1 MTSTQFAAVTA
12 IATSIKILLIP
23 CYHST
28 DLEVHRNWMAIT
40 HSLPIK
46 SWYFEASS
54 EWTLDYPPFFA
65 YFEWFLSHIAVYL
78 DEDIVKVNP
87 TDFLFLLVS
96 SHTVCCVYPLFC
108 YHLIS
113 TLHTATSRLSSE
125 LTCASFF
132 TISYQRSRSKVQKP
146 YYFKDSL

>member
-1 MTSTQFAAVTA
+1 MNVFSTHIGPRNVPAFVEKSLTSGTMTSTQFAAVTA
-12 IATSIKILLIP
+12 IAASIKILLTP

-65 YFEWFLSHIAVYL
+65 YFEWLLSHIAAFF
-78 DEDIVKVNP
+78 DEDIVKVK
-87 TDFLFLLVS
+87 FRR
-96 SHTVCCVYPLFC
+96 
-108 YHLIS
+108 IS
-113 TLHTATSRLSSE
+113 
-125 LTCASFF
+125 
-132 TISYQRSRSKVQKP
+132 I
-146 YYFKDSL
+146 

>member
-78 DEDIVKVNP
+78 DKDIAKVNSA
-87 TDFLFLLVS
+87 LL
-96 SHTVCCVYPLFC
+96 
-108 YHLIS
+108 
-113 TLHTATSRLSSE
+113 LSSNFYM
-125 LTCASFF
+125 TQSFF
-132 TISYQRSRSKVQKP
+132 EIICRTNMRIILH
-146 YYFKDSL
+146 F